1 MRILVGTDID
11 VLEAP
16 PSTIDANLW
25 DGYAFNGEFRRV
37 CDSELCPEFI
47 QSTLGIRL
55 LKLFLL
61 ANFIRRLRSTGDYQN
76 SDPCGAGTA
85 RVRVDSSSLLPA
97 HLSDLTV
104 GLCEG

>member
-1 MRILVGTDID
+1 MERNNMRILVGTDID

-47 QSTLGIRL
+47 QSTL
-55 LKLFLL
+55 
-61 ANFIRRLRSTGDYQN
+61 S
-76 SDPCGAGTA
+76 
-85 RVRVDSSSLLPA
+85 
-97 HLSDLTV
+97 
-104 GLCEG
+104 